1 MNNFSA
7 IGNLTFDPA
16 DALQF
21 TPSGQARLRF
31 QIAINNR
38 KKNAQTG
45 EWEDAAEF
53 PYFVCW
59 GKQAENLAEYQKK
72 GGKLG
77 VTGHI
82 SAGSYEKEGE
92 KKYFLD
98 LVADRVEYLS
108 PKPATNDSGSYEPPS
123 ATAPYV
129 PNTAEEVP
137 F

>member
-45 EWEDAAEF
+45 EMGRRGR
-53 PYFVCW
+53 VS
-59 GKQAENLAEYQKK
+59 LLRL
-72 GGKLG
+72 LG
-77 VTGHI
+77 
-82 SAGSYEKEGE
+82 
-92 KKYFLD
+92 
-98 LVADRVEYLS
+98 
-108 PKPATNDSGSYEPPS
+108 
-123 ATAPYV
+123 
-129 PNTAEEVP
+129 
-137 F
+137 

>member
-1 MNNFSA
+1 MNSINL

-53 PYFVCW
+53 PYLVCW

-72 GGKLG
+72 GSKLG
-77 VTGHI
+77 ISGHVV
-82 SAGSYEKEGE
+82 AGTYEKEGE
-92 KKYFLD
+92 KKHYQD

-108 PKPATNDSGSYEPPS
+108 PKNASNEAVGYEPPV
-123 ATAPYV
+123 ATPAA
-129 PNTAEEVP
+129 NTVEEVP